1 MKTWKKFCE
10 TADII
15 SFAEERK
22 QITEGFF
29 H

>member
-1 MKTWKKFCE
+1 MKTWKKLCE

-22 QITEGFF
+22 QLTERFF

>member
-1 MKTWKKFCE
+1 MKTCKKLCE

-22 QITEGFF
+22 QLTAGFF